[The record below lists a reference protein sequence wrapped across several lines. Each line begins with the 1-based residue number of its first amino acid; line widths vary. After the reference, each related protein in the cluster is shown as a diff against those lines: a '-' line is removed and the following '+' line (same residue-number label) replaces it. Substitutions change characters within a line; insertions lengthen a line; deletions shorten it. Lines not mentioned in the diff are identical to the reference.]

1 MALQHY
7 FEEKSGLGILSTANE
22 KGVVNTAVY
31 ARPHVMDE
39 NTIAFVMANRLS
51 HANLEANPHAAYLFK
66 EDGHGYRGKRLLLT
80 KIKEEQDTDL
90 LNILRRRTYSDE
102 EEARMKPLSLVYFRV
117 DEERPLVG
125 AF

>member
-80 KIKEEQDTDL
+80 KIKEEKDTDL